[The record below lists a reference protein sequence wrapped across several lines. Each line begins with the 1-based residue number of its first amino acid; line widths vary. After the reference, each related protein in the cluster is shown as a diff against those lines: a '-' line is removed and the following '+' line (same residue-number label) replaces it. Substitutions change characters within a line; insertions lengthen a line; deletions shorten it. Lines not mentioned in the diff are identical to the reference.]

1 MKRRSGFTLIELL
14 VVIAII
20 AILAAILFPVFA
32 RARENARKA
41 SCMSNVKQLAV
52 GVTMYLQ
59 DYDETFFPRFHD
71 TIDAMGVRWYPVSS
85 QPTYFLEPYVKND
98 KVFKCPSIS
107 LNWATCYGYNGNLGP
122 SVTLSRVEQVS
133 DLVVLG
139 DDQFG
144 SGWYYSPSGG
154 TGNWGANF
162 CKTPGT
168 GAAGIQWGVNAPYGR
183 HSEGVNVAFADGHTK
198 WIKPEVLWNGGK
210 DYPYYKQW

>member
-1 MKRRSGFTLIELL
+1 MRRQSGFTLIELL

-59 DYDETFFPRFHD
+59 DYDETFFPRWFGPTD
-71 TIDAMGVRWYPVSS
+71 NTGVRWYPLSS

-98 KVFKCPSIS
+98 KVFKCPSLG
-107 LNWATCYGYNGNLGP
+107 LNWATCYGYNLNLGP

-144 SGWYYSPSGG
+144 SGTYYSPGGG
-154 TGNWGANF
+154 TGNFGANF
-162 CKTPGT
+162 CNKPGT
-168 GAAGIQWGVNAPYGR
+168 LAENIQWGVNAPYGR
-183 HSEGVNVAFADGHTK
+183 HSEGVNVAFADGHAK

>member
-1 MKRRSGFTLIELL
+1 MRRQSGFTLIELL

-32 RARENARKA
+32 RARENARKS
-41 SCMSNVKQLAV
+41 SCMSNVKQLAS

-59 DYDETFFPRFHD
+59 DYDETFFPRWFGSTD
-71 TIDAMGVRWYPVSS
+71 NPGVRWCPVSS
-85 QPTYFLEPYVKND
+85 QPTYFLEPYVKNTNL
-98 KVFKCPSIS
+98 FRCPTRG
-107 LNWATCYGYNGNLGP
+107 LNALGYGYNLNLTYT
-122 SVTLSRVEQVS
+122 VTLSRVEQPS

-144 SGWYYSPSGG
+144 GGTYYSPGGG
-154 TGNWGANF
+154 TGNFGANF
-162 CKTPGT
+162 CSKPGT
-168 GAAGIQWGVNAPYGR
+168 NAEGIQWGVNAPYGR
-183 HSEGVNVAFADGHTK
+183 HSEGVNVAFADGHAK